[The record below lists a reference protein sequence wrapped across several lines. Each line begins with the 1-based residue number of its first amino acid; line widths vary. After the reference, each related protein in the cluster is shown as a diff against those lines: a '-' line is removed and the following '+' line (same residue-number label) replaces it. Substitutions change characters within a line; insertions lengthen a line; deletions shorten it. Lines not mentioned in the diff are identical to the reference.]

1 MLNGGIMVVKL
12 VNIGKVLMISY
23 IITGVLLVMLSF
35 GLYKFAFS
43 DVVVTI
49 AIMAVYVISTLV
61 GGYIMARLQQ
71 NRRLIWGVIFG
82 LIYFFVLAMT
92 SLIMNKGVNADIA
105 SALKALIMCILGGAA
120 GGFITPVKE

>member
-1 MLNGGIMVVKL
+1 MVVKL

-35 GLYKFAFS
+35 GLYKFTFS

-71 NRRLIWGVIFG
+71 NRRLIWGIIFG